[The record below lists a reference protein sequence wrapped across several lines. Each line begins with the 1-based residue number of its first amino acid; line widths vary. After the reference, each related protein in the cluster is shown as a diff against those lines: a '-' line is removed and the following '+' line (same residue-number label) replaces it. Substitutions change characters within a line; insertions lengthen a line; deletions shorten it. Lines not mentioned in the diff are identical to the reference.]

1 LYSHP
6 IHSSF
11 GPHESVL
18 QKAPRSVQPFC
29 RIHRCAEHRQTDT
42 RHFVTQ
48 RPSDIRI
55 QRPGDPVDPVNL
67 LTPNV
72 DLCCRQTFAMGKMF
86 ASFYHC
92 LAFARFWK
100 VKFGRSFIKCQYSN
114 DVGRIFTKIYIF
126 ISFSWTFFENRK
138 KLGLIPGQNV
148 DPVTW

>member
-1 LYSHP
+1 MYSHP

-29 RIHRCAEHRQTDT
+29 RIHWCAEHRQTDT

-48 RPSDIRI
+48 RPSVMRI

-86 ASFYHC
+86 ASFYRC

-114 DVGRIFTKIYIF
+114 DGWTDFHKNIYLYIF
-126 ISFSWTFFENRK
+126 FLDFFRK
-138 KLGLIPGQNV
+138 SEKVGSYTGSKC
-148 DPVTW
+148 